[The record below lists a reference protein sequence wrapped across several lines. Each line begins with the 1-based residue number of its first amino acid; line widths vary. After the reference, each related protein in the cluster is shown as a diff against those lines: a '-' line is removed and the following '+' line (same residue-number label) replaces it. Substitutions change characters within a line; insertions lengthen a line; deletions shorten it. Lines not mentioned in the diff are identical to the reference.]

1 MMNGETSENQ
11 EETNNAVTATADQA
25 APAPEAAE
33 EEASAEAAE
42 AVETT
47 EAVVEEAPAEAAEA
61 SAETT
66 EAVAEEAPA
75 EAAEASAETIEAVAQ
90 EAPAEAEQAPA
101 ETIEAVAQE
110 APAEEV
116 IAEPVTSLDDVKRA
130 MRFGEVLGHTL
141 ASLHA
146 TLARRGVAG
155 ERASELANRLTDS
168 VIRSISHVLEG
179 SA

>member
-90 EAPAEAEQAPA
+90 EAPAE
-101 ETIEAVAQE
+101 
-110 APAEEV
+110 EV